1 MSDYRRQRTEV
12 GGQRTE
18 QGDGWMNRMI
28 PAGLDGKNKEF
39 GNLQFRTTFDIIAAA
54 EKGCCPEKGKRL
66 KMNIE

>member
-1 MSDYRRQRTEV
+1 
-12 GGQRTE
+12 
-18 QGDGWMNRMI
+18 MNRMM

-54 EKGCCPEKGKRL
+54 EKGCCPEKGKRF